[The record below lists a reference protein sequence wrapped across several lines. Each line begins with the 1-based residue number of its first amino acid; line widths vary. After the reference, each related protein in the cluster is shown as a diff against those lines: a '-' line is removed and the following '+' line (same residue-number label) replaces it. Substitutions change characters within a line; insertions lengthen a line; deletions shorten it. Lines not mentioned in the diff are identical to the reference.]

1 MRNWF
6 VAVLPLLLI
15 VALPP
20 FAASGSLM
28 PGTQAVSGP
37 VQGPHTVTVYVN
49 RLELCPR
56 GGTLAADPIL
66 WYEGEEAAAAFA
78 VHEPDAGIDG
88 PPDGYY
94 IVNDVKETVEY
105 PVAKNAE
112 VLMQIYDRTGRI
124 EDIQVKWNEPV
135 SLEKFGRLFGDND
148 LIDLSRFP
156 YHLTIEGGQVVRIVQ
171 QFIP

>member
-1 MRNWF
+1 MKN
-6 VAVLPLLLI
+6 
-15 VALPP
+15 
-20 FAASGSLM
+20 
-28 PGTQAVSGP
+28 
-37 VQGPHTVTVYVN
+37 
-49 RLELCPR
+49 
-56 GGTLAADPIL
+56 
-66 WYEGEEAAAAFA
+66 GE
-78 VHEPDAGIDG
+78 
-88 PPDGYY
+88 
-94 IVNDVKETVEY
+94 VKETVEY